1 MPEVAFI
8 VTLNLTDVSLASL
21 EETAD
26 DVGHDLLSSGHDV
39 VDVKP
44 WQRPSLAATNLMQQ
58 PAPQDEGGLTAP
70 PSLFG
75 P

>member
-8 VTLNLTDVSLASL
+8 VTLNLTDVSLAGL
-21 EETAD
+21 EATASD
-26 DVGHDLLSSGHDV
+26 IGEDLLSAGHDV
-39 VDVKP
+39 VNAKA
-44 WQRPSLAATNLMQQ
+44 WQRPSLAATNLMATPQ
-58 PAPQDEGGLTAP
+58 PEEGGLTAP